1 MNNKFFFFEVC
12 LFINDIATG
21 TNSGRKSHTQWPSQ
35 AKSLAK
41 VGGHFNKLSACRQ
54 WMRQTECKK
63 SFHSR
68 SFINISFMF
77 FFFFFYPF
85 WEYFLFRSE
94 GGRNGVACQNSR
106 LWLKGLALTLIYKLD
121 IALISVQ
128 AAALFMQHSLRYV
141 YCSIFFSFLSFF

>member
-21 TNSGRKSHTQWPSQ
+21 TKSGRKSHTQWPSQ
-35 AKSLAK
+35 AKSRAK

-54 WMRQTECKK
+54 CMRQTECTK

-68 SFINISFMF
+68 SSINISFM
-77 FFFFFYPF
+77 FFFYPF
-85 WEYFLFRSE
+85 WEYFLFRS
-94 GGRNGVACQNSR
+94 GGRNGVACQISR
-106 LWLKGLALTLIYKLD
+106 RWLKGLALTLIYKLD

-141 YCSIFFSFLSFF
+141 YCSFFSFLSFF